1 MRRIALIASIL
12 VLSAACDKQTAT
24 PREETPTVEYTDL
37 SGSPTILFQVFGPKG
52 APRVAPIA
60 VVRDSG
66 LERLALDDAGWR
78 ELDATQFAAGRV
90 LHLYRNGASIG
101 TMEIVQGMYGVDG
114 TLYSVPGCRIVVPQ
128 AIGRMTATTAT
139 EETVEL
145 IAASAPL
152 AQVSDRRPFP
162 AGPDAQGRTLASTA
176 ASAAGVGAEDL
187 SGLDFHARW
196 LRTGVGAMGRT
207 LLASYIDPN
216 AGDLGPG
223 AGNTSMVLVMAE
235 DSAGTF
241 STSYSHALS
250 GEARSVEFQRLVNYA
265 DLNGDG
271 KSELV
276 LEAWRYAGIPTLS
289 VLSYQGT
296 QWTESFRV
304 GLDWCV
310 DSRR

>member
-12 VLSAACDKQTAT
+12 VLPAACDKQTAT
-24 PREETPTVEYTDL
+24 PRATTSTVEYTDL
-37 SGSPTILFQVFGPKG
+37 SGSPTILFQVFGPKD

-66 LERLALDDAGWR
+66 LEVIALDEQGWR
-78 ELDATQFAAGRV
+78 DLDAAQFAVGRV
-90 LHLYRNGASIG
+90 LHLYRNGANVG
-101 TMEIVQGMYGVDG
+101 TLEIVQGMYGADS
-114 TLYSVPGCRIVVPQ
+114 TLYSVPSCRVVVPQ
-128 AIGRMTATTAT
+128 AIGRIVTSTAM

-152 AQVSDRRPFP
+152 AQVADRRPFP
-162 AGPDAQGRTLASTA
+162 AGPETQGRTLASAAATA
-176 ASAAGVGAEDL
+176 AAVGPEDL

-223 AGNTSMVLVMAE
+223 AGNTSVVLVLAE

>member
-1 MRRIALIASIL
+1 M
-12 VLSAACDKQTAT
+12 
-24 PREETPTVEYTDL
+24 EYTDL
-37 SGSPTILFQVFGPKG
+37 SGSPTVLFQVFGPKD

-66 LERLALDDAGWR
+66 LERIALDERGWR
-78 ELDATQFAAGRV
+78 ELDSLQFAPGRV
-90 LHLYRNGASIG
+90 LHLYRNGADVG
-101 TMEIVQGMYGVDG
+101 TMEVVRGMYGEDS
-114 TLYSVPGCRIVVPQ
+114 TLYAVPGCRVVVPQ
-128 AIGRMTATTAT
+128 AIGRLASAVGM
-139 EETVEL
+139 EESLEL

-152 AQVSDRRPFP
+152 VQVADRRPFP
-162 AGPDAQGRTLASTA
+162 AGTDAQGRTLAGAAATA
-176 ASAAGVGAEDL
+176 ASVGPEDL

-196 LRTGVGAMGRT
+196 LRTGVGPMGRT
-207 LLASYIDPN
+207 LLASYIDPS

-223 AGNTSMVLVMAE
+223 AGNTSMVLVLAE

-241 STSYSHALS
+241 TTSYSHALS
-250 GEARSVEFQRLVNYA
+250 GEARSVEFQRLLNYA

-276 LEAWRYAGIPTLS
+276 MEAWRYAGIPTLT
-289 VLSYQGT
+289 VLTYSGT